1 MPVWHFATPLVFSGY
16 CFLGLGR
23 TASGLVSYKLA
34 TGAQCNRQNCLMLS
48 RLGDNLSESPNAAIK
63 AEHGTQRL
71 RLFKI
76 VPLACLWCG
85 KVSSRGLG

>member
-1 MPVWHFATPLVFSGY
+1 VTMPAWHFVAPWAERRPDWSPNKF
-16 CFLGLGR
+16 
-23 TASGLVSYKLA
+23 AM
-34 TGAQCNRQNCLMLS
+34 GAQCNRQNWVMLP

-76 VPLACLWCG
+76 VPLVRSWCG
-85 KVSSRGLG
+85 KASSGELE